1 MFLLVCL
8 YVDDLIFTGNDE
20 TLFSSFKYSMMKE
33 FDMTDL
39 GRMRYFLGLEV
50 LQRTDG
56 IFICQKKYAQEVL
69 ERFNMASCTAVF
81 NPIVP
86 GFKMDKDSAGMA
98 VDSTMYMQMV
108 GSLMY
113 LTSTR
118 PDIMFV
124 VSLLSR
130 YLAHPTALHL
140 QAVKRV
146 LRYIKGTLT
155 YGIFYKKGGNKELLA
170 YTDSDYA
177 GDLEDR
183 KSTSGFSFLLSSG
196 AVSWSSKK
204 QPVVTLS
211 TTEAEF
217 IAAASCACQAVW
229 LRRMLEQLNHA
240 STRATVIFNK
250 KYPVRSQVEPGYL
263 KKCLPDTAPYN
274 PESMETIMKD
284 IQNHIVPGLTHWQSP
299 NYFAYFPSSGSTS
312 GFLGEMLS
320 TGFNVVGFNWM
331 SSPAATELET
341 IVMDWLGKMLKLPN
355 SFLFSGNG
363 GGVLQGTTCEAILCT
378 LTAARDRKLNGIGR
392 ENIGRLVVYGS
403 DQTHC
408 ALQKAAQIAGINP
421 SNFRAVATSKKTN
434 FGLSPESLTAA
445 IVKDLESGLVPL
457 FLCPTVGTTS
467 STAVDPIGPLCDV
480 AKEYGLWVHI
490 DAAYAGS
497 ACICPEFRHFIDGV
511 ESADSFSFNAHKWFF
526 TTLDCCC
533 LWVKD
538 PSALVKSLSTNPEY
552 LRNKATESKQVVDYK
567 DWQIALS
574 RLFRSMKLWMVLR
587 TYGVANL
594 RNFLRTHVKMAKHFE
609 GLVAM
614 DKRFEIVVPRNFAMV
629 CFRLLPPADDGEN
642 GSADG
647 RANELNRKLLEA
659 INSSGRIYMTHA
671 VVGGTYMIRFA
682 VGATLTEDRHVNLAW
697 KVVKEHA
704 DSLVNSMAEGHI

>member
-1 MFLLVCL
+1 M
-8 YVDDLIFTGNDE
+8 G
-20 TLFSSFKYSMMKE
+20 S
-33 FDMTDL
+33 L
-39 GRMRYFLGLEV
+39 G
-50 LQRTDG
+50 TN
-56 IFICQKKYAQEVL
+56 VL
-69 ERFNMASCTAVF
+69 ENNLGCGL
-81 NPIVP
+81 NPLDP
-86 GFKMDKDSAGMA
+86 EEFRKHGH
-98 VDSTMYMQMV
+98 MV
-108 GSLMY
+108 IDFLADY
-113 LTSTR
+113 YR
-118 PDIMFV
+118 DI
-124 VSLLSR
+124 
-130 YLAHPTALHL
+130 
-140 QAVKRV
+140 
-146 LRYIKGTLT
+146 
-155 YGIFYKKGGNKELLA
+155 E
-170 YTDSDYA
+170 
-177 GDLEDR
+177 
-183 KSTSGFSFLLSSG
+183 
-196 AVSWSSKK
+196 
-204 QPVVTLS
+204 
-211 TTEAEF
+211 
-217 IAAASCACQAVW
+217 
-229 LRRMLEQLNHA
+229 
-240 STRATVIFNK
+240 

-299 NYFAYFPSSGSTS
+299 NYFAYFPSSGSTA

-341 IVMDWLGKMLKLPN
+341 IVMDWLGKMLKLPS

-378 LTAARDRKLNGIGR
+378 LTAARDRKLNEIGR

-434 FGLSPESLTAA
+434 FGLSPESLRTAIA
-445 IVKDLESGLVPL
+445 KDLESGLVPL

-538 PSALVKSLSTNPEY
+538 PSALVKALSTNPEY

-574 RLFRSMKLWMVLR
+574 RRFRSMKLWMVLR

-642 GSADG
+642 GSADD
-647 RANELNRKLLEA
+647 RANELNRKLLEG

-697 KVVKEHA
+697 KVAKEHA
-704 DSLVNSMAEGHI
+704 DSMLNSMANGHI